1 LGVAA
6 PNRRL
11 IQIATCVYLVDYRA
25 EPLAIGIYLEVL
37 ASPEAVEAAGACD
50 AQITPES
57 PPHPDS
63 MVSSSL
69 FGAVIIANSLSPSF
83 KMLASSTWPGY
94 GTPAKGA
101 P

>member
-1 LGVAA
+1 VAA
-6 PNRRL
+6 ANRCL
-11 IQIATCVYLVDYRA
+11 IQIATCLYLGDYRA

-37 ASPEAVEAAGACD
+37 ASPEAVEAADACD